1 MRGLLTTVLLAALL
15 CAAVVFTSGAIA
27 AVSCG
32 GHVTVT
38 GDTSC
43 RKAKAIVAEYKKTRK
58 RHIQGFNCS
67 SKSSGGRI
75 TVVNCKLQDKRIH
88 WKA

>member
-1 MRGLLTTVLLAALL
+1 MKGLLTAMLVAALL
-15 CAAVVFTSGAIA
+15 CASVLLTTSAIA

-38 GDTSC
+38 GATSC

-58 RHIQGFNCS
+58 RHIQGFNCT

-75 TVVNCKLQDKRIH
+75 TVVNCRLQDKRIH